1 MAEKN
6 ASGLQRK
13 TKAELIDIILRKDAV
28 HAKLQEEIKTQN
40 DQINDLK
47 TEINSLNIDIE
58 GLQGEID
65 NNVRCI
71 NNQQKIINEKENQIE
86 DFKEGFDKQAYDML
100 NTKVEIRAY
109 RVAIMLLIL
118 LMLIIVF

>member
-13 TKAELIDIILRKDAV
+13 TKSELIDIILRKDAV
-28 HAKLQEEIKTQN
+28 HAKLQEEIKAQN

-47 TEINSLNIDIE
+47 TEINSFKIDIE

-71 NNQQKIINEKENQIE
+71 NNQQTIITEKENQIE
-86 DFKEGFDKQAYDML
+86 DFKEGFDKQAYDIQ
-100 NTKVEIRAY
+100 NTKIEIRAY
-109 RVAIMLLIL
+109 RVAIILLIL
-118 LMLIIVF
+118 LMLIIAF